1 VRRFLSSKYVL
12 FAAIVIVGLILDQW
26 SKWYASERLATT
38 RPGYIEH
45 TMSMTVGGK
54 DEALPA
60 RQFLSDKLAANT
72 PDEIETIARHY
83 IRRPGGAV
91 IAPDEKLQPGDRVV
105 VENRAVT
112 VVDGYW
118 DFEYTVNP
126 GAAFGLLSET
136 DSPYRLPFFVVVSL
150 LAVGVIIY
158 LLRDVYDEQKML
170 IVALSFIGTGAMG
183 NFIDRIRFGHVI
195 DFIVWK
201 YGDQYRWPTFNVAD
215 AFITVGVVLMLLE
228 IFFGEPEPDPEP
240 ADTSQHESES

>member
-12 FAAIVIVGLILDQW
+12 FAAIVIVGLFLDQW

-45 TMSMTVGGK
+45 TMSLTVDDREGPVS
-54 DEALPA
+54 AQ
-60 RQFLSDKLAANT
+60 QFLAEQLAANT
-72 PDEIETIARHY
+72 SDEVETIARHH
-83 IRRPGGAV
+83 IRRPSGEP
-91 IAPDEKLQPGDRVV
+91 IAPGQTLEPGERVV

-126 GAAFGLLSET
+126 GAAFGLLSDT

-150 LAVGVIIY
+150 LAVGVIVY
-158 LLRDVYDEQKML
+158 LLREVYDEQKLL

-195 DFIVWK
+195 DFVVWK

-228 IFFGEPEPDPEP
+228 IVFGEPEPAP
-240 ADTSQHESES
+240 ADGSEHESES